1 MAYFSE
7 RELGARPRTEE
18 EINQT
23 TWGGLVVTIN
33 ERIDDGS
40 FGYRYPEECKS
51 IGNTI
56 GSMSSLLLL
65 PFPFLDVCEDGG
77 RMICGCDSKLF
88 SQSLA
93 AEVSGITIPLD
104 INNQP
109 STLTILDLLEFC
121 HRAVGKPN
129 GYYYHKFKGH
139 HHLDFNQEE
148 GQTELREDVNRIFSR
163 NGLAYELGTDGKIVR
178 LAPEG
183 LRESLMSSTFH
194 TDDEVLDSL
203 IETART
209 KYINPDINVR
219 HESLE
224 KLWDAWERLKTIES
238 GKDKKESITAL
249 LNKAANDATFVSMIN
264 QEAKELTHIGNTFKI
279 RHSEIAQV
287 PLESSEHVDYLY
299 HRLFALIRLLLLRTG
314 RCK

>member
-1 MAYFSE
+1 MVYFSE
-7 RELGARPRTEE
+7 RELGVRPRIEE

-23 TWGGLVVTIN
+23 IWGGLVAIILT
-33 ERIDDGS
+33 RIKDGS
-40 FGYRYPEECKS
+40 FGHRYPEEC
-51 IGNTI
+51 
-56 GSMSSLLLL
+56 
-65 PFPFLDVCEDGG
+65 VDGG
-77 RMICGCDSKLF
+77 GQICGCDIDSFYL
-88 SQSLA
+88 SLA
-93 AEVSGITIPLD
+93 AEIPD
-104 INNQP
+104 IPNPRDLNSLP
-109 STLTILDLLEFC
+109 PTFAILDLLEFC
-121 HRAVGKPN
+121 HRAVGKPTK
-129 GYYYHKFKGH
+129 YFHHSFMRH
-139 HHLDFNQEE
+139 HHLEFNPEE
-148 GQTELREDVNRIFSR
+148 GQTELREDINRIFSR
-163 NGLAYELGTDGKIVR
+163 NGLAYELGIDGKIVR

-183 LRESLMSSTFH
+183 LREILMSATFH
-194 TDDEVLDSL
+194 TGDDILDSL

-279 RHSEIAQV
+279 RHSEITQV
-287 PLESSEHVDYLY
+287 PLEFSEHVDYLY